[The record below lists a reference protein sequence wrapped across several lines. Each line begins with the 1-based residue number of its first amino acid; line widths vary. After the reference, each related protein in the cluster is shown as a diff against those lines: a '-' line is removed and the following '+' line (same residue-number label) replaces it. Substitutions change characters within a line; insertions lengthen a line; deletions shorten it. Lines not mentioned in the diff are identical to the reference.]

1 MVKRTDSSRFAG
13 RHRQWHDEEHAN
25 RRAGGLRIRLDS
37 FGMSR
42 IGRTRRSNQD
52 RWFTLPVGSLPTGFL
67 GVADGIGGGP
77 AGLEASSL
85 VAESLQKF
93 VGEESGM
100 LIRPGR
106 LDGEVVE
113 TLTRGLRRCHEEMQ
127 QLVEKQHPDWAGMG
141 TTITAALVLWPKLY
155 LVHLGDTRAYILNRG
170 TLRRVTRD
178 HTYAQALLEAGVLND
193 STLRT
198 SAMRFVLSNFISGD
212 LPEKDPEVH
221 PDVTVAILEPGD
233 TILLCTDGLTDVVP
247 DDDLAGVLKRDEP
260 PEAQVQQ
267 LLDLV
272 RERQARDD
280 ATAVIARFAMVDDLP
295 APARRRHHPLP

>member
-1 MVKRTDSSRFAG
+1 MVRKTDSHRFAG
-13 RHRQWHDEEHAN
+13 RHRQWHAEEHAN

-42 IGRTRRSNQD
+42 MGRKRRSNQD
-52 RWFTLPVGSLPTGFL
+52 RFFTLPVGSLPNCLL

-85 VAESLQKF
+85 VAETFQKF

-106 LDGEVVE
+106 IDGEIVE

-127 QLVEKQHPDWAGMG
+127 HLVEKHPEWSGMG
-141 TTITAALVLWPKLY
+141 TTLTAGVVLWPKMY
-155 LVHLGDTRAYILNRG
+155 LVHLGDARAYILSRG
-170 TLRRVTRD
+170 TLRRLTRD
-178 HTYAQALLEAGVLND
+178 HTYAQALLEAGVLNE
-193 STLRT
+193 STLRS

-233 TILLCTDGLTDVVP
+233 TLLLCTDGLTDVLT
-247 DDDLAGVLKRDEP
+247 DEEIAEELKREES
-260 PEAQVQQ
+260 PEAHVTR
-267 LLDLV
+267 LLDLARD
-272 RERQARDD
+272 REARDD
-280 ATAVIARFAMVDDLP
+280 TTAVVARFAMVDDLP
-295 APARRRHHPLP
+295 APSRRRHHPN

>member
-13 RHRQWHDEEHAN
+13 RHRQWHDEEHAL

-52 RWFTLPVGSLPTGFL
+52 RYFMLPVGSLPNCFL
-67 GVADGIGGGP
+67 GIADGIGGGP
-77 AGLEASSL
+77 AGSEASSL
-85 VAESLQKF
+85 VTETLQKF

-106 LDGEVVE
+106 LDGEIVE
-113 TLTRGLRRCHEEMQ
+113 TLTRGLRRSHDEMQ
-127 QLVEKQHPDWAGMG
+127 QLVGKHPEWSGMG
-141 TTITAALVLWPKLY
+141 TTITAALVLWPKMY
-155 LVHLGDTRAYILNRG
+155 LVHLGDARAYILNRG
-170 TLRRVTRD
+170 TLRRLTRD
-178 HTYAQALLEAGVLND
+178 HTYAQALLDAGVLND

-247 DDDLAGVLKRDEP
+247 DEELSELLRREDP
-260 PEAQVQQ
+260 PEALVQR
-267 LLDLV
+267 LLDLAQ
-272 RERQARDD
+272 ERRARDD
-280 ATAVIARFAMVDDLP
+280 TTAVVARFAMVDDLP
-295 APARRRHHPLP
+295 APARRRHRPA

>member
-1 MVKRTDSSRFAG
+1 MAKRTDSHRFTG
-13 RHRQWHDEEHAN
+13 RHRQWHDEEHAL

-52 RWFTLPVGSLPTGFL
+52 RYFMLPVGSLPNCFL

-85 VAESLQKF
+85 VVESLQKF

-106 LDGEVVE
+106 LDGEIVE
-113 TLTRGLRRCHEEMQ
+113 TLTRGLRRCHVEMQ
-127 QLVEKQHPDWAGMG
+127 QLVEKHPDWSGMG
-141 TTITAALVLWPKLY
+141 TTITAALVLWPKMY
-155 LVHLGDTRAYILNRG
+155 LVHAGDARAYILNRG
-170 TLRRVTRD
+170 ALRRITRD
-178 HTYAQALLEAGVLND
+178 HTYAQALLDAGVLND
-193 STLRT
+193 STLKT

-233 TILLCTDGLTDVVP
+233 TILLCTDGLTDVLP
-247 DDDLAGVLKRDEP
+247 DDELGTLLKQDGP
-260 PEAQVQQ
+260 PEAVVNQ
-267 LLDLV
+267 LLDLA
-272 RERQARDD
+272 RDRRARDD
-280 ATAVIARFAMVDDLP
+280 ATAVVARFVMVDDLP
-295 APARRRHHPLP
+295 PPSRRRHTPQ

>member
-1 MVKRTDSSRFAG
+1 MAKRTDSHRFTG

-42 IGRTRRSNQD
+42 MGRTRRSNQD
-52 RWFTLPVGSLPTGFL
+52 RYFMLPVGSLPNCFL

-77 AGLEASSL
+77 AGAEASSL

-106 LDGEVVE
+106 LDGEIVE
-113 TLTRGLRRCHEEMQ
+113 TLTRGLRRCHDQMQ
-127 QLVEKQHPDWAGMG
+127 QLVEKHPDWSGMG
-141 TTITAALVLWPKLY
+141 TTITAGLVLWPKMY
-155 LVHLGDTRAYILNRG
+155 LVHAGDARAYILNRG
-170 TLRRVTRD
+170 TLRRITRD
-178 HTYAQALLEAGVLND
+178 HTYAQALLDAGVLND
-193 STLRT
+193 STLKT

-233 TILLCTDGLTDVVP
+233 TILLCTDGLTDVIP
-247 DDDLAGVLKRDEP
+247 EEELSDLLKRDET
-260 PEAQVQQ
+260 PEAQVNQ
-267 LLDLV
+267 LLDLA
-272 RERQARDD
+272 RDRKARDD
-280 ATAVIARFAMVDDLP
+280 TTAVVARFVMVDDLP
-295 APARRRHHPLP
+295 PPSRRRHRP